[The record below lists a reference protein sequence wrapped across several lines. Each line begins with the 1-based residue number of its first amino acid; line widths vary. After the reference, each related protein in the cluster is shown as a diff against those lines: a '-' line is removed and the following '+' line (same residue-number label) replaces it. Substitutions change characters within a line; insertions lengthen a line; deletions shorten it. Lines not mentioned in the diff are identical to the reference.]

1 MLTAARPRPPRRQS
15 RNPETADWGAAIKM
29 KSAEWWR
36 YQWHEEIL
44 KRSDLLRSDLAVA
57 GVLMHCYHLDKGF
70 AEIGLGALAK
80 RAGCSRS
87 TASKAT
93 MRLRRKGLIAV
104 PNEGRRKSDGSLEVC
119 RFRLIYNSRGI
130 A

>member
-1 MLTAARPRPPRRQS
+1 MLTAASPHPPKRLS
-15 RNPETADWGAAIKM
+15 RNPETADWGAAIET
-29 KSAEWWR
+29 KSAESWR
-36 YQWHEEIL
+36 FQWHEEIL
-44 KRSDLLRSDLAVA
+44 KRWDLSRAELAVA
-57 GVLMHCYHLDKGF
+57 GVLMHCYRLDKGF

-93 MRLRRKGLIAV
+93 MTLRRKGLIAV
-104 PNEGRRKSDGSLEVC
+104 PNEVRRNSNGSLQVC
-119 RFRLIYNSRGI
+119 RFRLIYWSRGI